1 MDPVGFDTD
10 NIHSHNRYAYAN
22 NNPYRYIDPD
32 GRSPIDIAFLAY
44 DIGKLGVAV
53 YTGTGVAAAA
63 VDVALS
69 VVGVASP
76 VPGAGQALK
85 AARAVDHVVDAGR
98 AVSTLRPGIYAAES
112 IPARSIAR
120 DFTKMERE
128 AINAIGSK
136 TGCHT
141 CGTKIAGTKTG
152 NFIPDHQPV
161 SSLKSV
167 GESQRLYPHCKNC
180 SARQG
185 GDTRVAKQRLLQE

>member
-1 MDPVGFDTD
+1 
-10 NIHSHNRYAYAN
+10 HSHNRYAYAN

-85 AARAVDHVVDAGR
+85 AARAVDHVVDVER
-98 AVSTLRPGIYAAES
+98 AVKVATELGSSYKRYTPGGKFSKATKQEIAERAGFKCEYCGVETVAA
-112 IPARSIAR
+112 
-120 DFTKMERE
+120 K
-128 AINAIGSK
+128 K
-136 TGCHT
+136 
-141 CGTKIAGTKTG
+141 
-152 NFIPDHQPV
+152 
-161 SSLKSV
+161 
-167 GESQRLYPHCKNC
+167 SQRGVAPPKNEAQTDHIIPKSSGGTNAPSNAAHAC
-180 SARQG
+180 RECNRNFSDTIKPSPRQ
-185 GDTRVAKQRLLQE
+185 D